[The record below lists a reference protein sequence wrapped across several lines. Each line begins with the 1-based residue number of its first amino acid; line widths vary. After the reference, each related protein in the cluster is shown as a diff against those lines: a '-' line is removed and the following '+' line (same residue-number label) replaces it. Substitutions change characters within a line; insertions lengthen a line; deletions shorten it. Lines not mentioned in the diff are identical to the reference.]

1 VRGGRTPR
9 RPWVAPDRADPAG
22 LVGVGG
28 DLSPDTLVAAYRDG
42 VFPWFNP
49 GDPFLWWSPDPRG
62 IFELDGLHVSRSL
75 ARTIRSGKFRVTAN
89 TAFADVMRGCADRP
103 DGETWVTSEMIAA
116 YEALHRLG
124 HAHSV
129 EVWTAEGTLAP
140 EPGVFG
146 EGSAPKWTLAG
157 GIYGVSVGGLFA
169 GESMFHRVTDA
180 SKVALAALVDRL
192 KARGFVL
199 FDVQMV
205 TDHTRRMGAVEIPRR
220 EYLRRLKLAVAR
232 TGVTFG

>member
-1 VRGGRTPR
+1 MRGGRTPR

-103 DGETWVTSEMIAA
+103 EGETWVTSEMIAA

-129 EVWTAEGTLAP
+129 EVWTADG
-140 EPGVFG
+140 
-146 EGSAPKWTLAG
+146 TLAG

-192 KARGFVL
+192 KARGLVL